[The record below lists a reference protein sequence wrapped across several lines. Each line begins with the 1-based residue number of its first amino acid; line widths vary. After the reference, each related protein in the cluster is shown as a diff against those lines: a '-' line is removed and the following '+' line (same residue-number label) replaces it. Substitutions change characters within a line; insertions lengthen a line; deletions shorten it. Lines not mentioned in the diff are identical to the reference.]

1 MDDLPALQMERIR
14 KTFPGVVALDE
25 VSFALQPGEVH
36 VLLGENG
43 AGKSTLMKI
52 LSGAYQKTSG
62 QILLNGQP
70 TEIKNP
76 KHAQELGI
84 GIIYQEL
91 NLVPQLNAAEN
102 IFLGREPRR
111 YGLVDQRAM
120 QQAALQLLT
129 GLSVA
134 LDTHKPVR
142 ELSLAQQQMVEVA
155 KAISLDARIL
165 IMDEPT
171 SALTEKE
178 IVELFARIRQLK
190 AKGVSVV
197 YISHRMEELFE
208 IGDRVTVLRDG
219 RNVGTH
225 AIREITKAELIR
237 LMVNRELTNQ
247 FPKVAAPRGDEVL
260 RLTNISN
267 NALHNINFT
276 LHRGEILGLAGLL
289 GSGRT
294 ELARVIF
301 GVDKFDAGNITLKGK
316 LQTSNSPRQAIN
328 SGIGFLTED
337 RKTQGLVLAL
347 SVKENICL
355 PSVEKFSR
363 LGVVNGNIEQQ
374 AASRFVNELRI
385 KTPHLQQQVINLS
398 GGNQQKVVLGKW
410 LCSEADIF
418 IFDEPTRGID
428 VGSKAE
434 IYQLMNQ
441 LTAAGVAII
450 MISSELPEIL
460 GMSDRILVMHQGRIA
475 GEFTAADAT
484 QEKLLHC
491 ALGENSIQE
500 SNHEETKSTKGKER
514 EQ

>member
-1 MDDLPALQMERIR
+1 MNEFPALQMERIR

-25 VSFALQPGEVH
+25 VSFELRQGEVH

-62 QILLNGQP
+62 QIRLNGQP
-70 TEIKNP
+70 IEIKNP

-91 NLVPQLNAAEN
+91 NLIPQLSAAEN
-102 IFLGREPRR
+102 IYLGREPMR
-111 YGLVDQRAM
+111 YGLINQRSLER
-120 QQAALQLLT
+120 AAAQLLSSL
-129 GLSVA
+129 GVE
-134 LDTHKPVR
+134 LDVRKPVN
-142 ELSLAQQQMVEVA
+142 ELSIAQQQMVEVA

-178 IVELFARIRQLK
+178 IAELFARIRQLK
-190 AKGVSVV
+190 ATGVSVV
-197 YISHRMEELFE
+197 YISHRLEELFE

-225 AIREITKAELIR
+225 AIQEISKAELIR

-247 FPKVAAPRGDEVL
+247 FPKAAAPRGEEIL
-260 RLTNISN
+260 RVENLSN
-267 NALHNINFT
+267 QKLRDVSFT
-276 LHRGEILGLAGLL
+276 LHRGEILGIAGLL

-294 ELARVIF
+294 ELARAIF
-301 GVDKFDAGNITLKGK
+301 GLDKIDAGDIYLKG
-316 LQTSNSPRQAIN
+316 QRQRNNSPRRAIN
-328 SGIGFLTED
+328 SGLGFLTED
-337 RKTQGLVLAL
+337 RKTQGLVLGL

-363 LGVVNGNIEQQ
+363 LGIVNGNKEQQ
-374 AASRFVNELRI
+374 AARRFVNELRI
-385 KTPHLQQQVINLS
+385 KTPNLQQQVVNLS

-410 LCSEADIF
+410 LCSAADLF

-441 LTAAGVAII
+441 LTAAGVAIM

-460 GMSDRILVMHQGRIA
+460 GMSDRILVMHQGRLA
-475 GEFTAADAT
+475 GAFEAAEAT
-484 QEKLLHC
+484 QEKLLQC
-491 ALGENSIQE
+491 ALGDLPAS
-500 SNHEETKSTKGKER
+500 
-514 EQ
+514 